1 MLRHR
6 GVEEGNVCLIKLLL
20 TNTSLRIK
28 RCKSVR
34 TEIDTDIETPQG
46 DGLSRKIFIIYLD
59 EALSE
64 IEQASQPEY
73 SFHDYAQQHSGLLL
87 HDHEHP
93 EKGIPEIPNHL
104 KCSFDVDFLFSAD
117 QLADKVVK
125 IIKGTLE
132 NYNLQLNESKME

>member
-6 GVEEGNVCLIKLLL
+6 RVEEGNVCLIKLLL

-28 RCKSVR
+28 RGKSVR
-34 TEIDTDIETPQG
+34 TEIDTDFESPQ
-46 DGLSRKIFIIYLD
+46 D
-59 EALSE
+59 EALRE

-87 HDHEHP
+87 HDHEYP

-104 KCSFDVDFLFSAD
+104 KCSDDVDFLFSAD